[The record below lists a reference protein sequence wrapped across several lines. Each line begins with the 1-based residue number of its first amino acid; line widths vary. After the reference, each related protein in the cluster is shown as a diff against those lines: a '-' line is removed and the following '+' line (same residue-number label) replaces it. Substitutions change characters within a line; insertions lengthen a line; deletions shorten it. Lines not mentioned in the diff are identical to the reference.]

1 MTGKMPARRAGALS
15 LGVLITGLVL
25 ACSSPTAPRS
35 TNAAAPP
42 TPAPSP
48 APSQVSYRV
57 SGVVIDENGSSLAG
71 AAVELYYAGPRRSQ
85 AGFSLYTAMPVRT
98 NAGADG
104 RYNISFET
112 DQLDFLG
119 NPNVVG
125 IVRSGNDVQLLPAGA
140 ADIVTNLRRRR
151 VRAISAGQSIEVSI
165 QPDSPHFLDAP
176 YIGDHFGTS
185 NRIDVTRLSEMFI
198 VEIPRSGMLT
208 IQTTGAGVTLR
219 ELCTYGPED
228 CGYTSFVR
236 SLSSISGSVV
246 EKSVYEISVVIPS
259 GMAPQRLQISTAL
272 Q

>member
-1 MTGKMPARRAGALS
+1 MVA
-15 LGVLITGLVL
+15 
-25 ACSSPTAPRS
+25 
-35 TNAAAPP
+35 
-42 TPAPSP
+42 
-48 APSQVSYRV
+48 
-57 SGVVIDENGSSLAG
+57 DENGSSLAG

-85 AGFSLYTAMPVRT
+85 AGFSLYTAMPVYT

-125 IVRSGNDVQLLPAGA
+125 IVRSGNDVQLLLAGA

-151 VRAISAGQSIEVSI
+151 VQAISAGQSIEMSI
-165 QPDSPHFLDAP
+165 QPDSPRFLDALAM

-185 NRIDVTRLSEMFI
+185 NRIDLTRLSEMFI

-208 IQTTGAGVTLR
+208 VQTTTAGVTLH
-219 ELCTYGPED
+219 EWCSDGPED
-228 CGYTSFVR
+228 CAYANFAR
-236 SLSSISGSVV
+236 SSGRISGPVY
-246 EKSVYEISVVIPS
+246 EKSVYEITVVIPS
-259 GMAPQRLQISTAL
+259 GMTPQRVQISTAL